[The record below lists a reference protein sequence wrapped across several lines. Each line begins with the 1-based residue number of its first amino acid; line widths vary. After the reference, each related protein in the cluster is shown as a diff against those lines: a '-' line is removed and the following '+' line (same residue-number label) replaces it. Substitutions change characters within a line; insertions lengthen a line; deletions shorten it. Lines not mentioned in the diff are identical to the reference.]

1 MKIRSTVLTAVAV
14 AALLAGCASVVTGSG
29 TTSRSGGP
37 SGSSTSPDFP
47 SASAAPPSGEPRTP
61 SASSS
66 AAPPSASSSGPTAG
80 SDFTCPSIVY
90 RFAHLTFNCI
100 TTGLQARTTDKVWP
114 LKETKSV
121 EPNWAMEMGAG
132 HWGPAA
138 GQSLASITQTVRTRM
153 INDTAY
159 GPSPKVETTGGA
171 NTTVAGVRAYVLK
184 STFTINPAY
193 ATKNHIKVKLEKSW
207 IVAMQVGP
215 NDISLWYTSLP
226 DLVSNLWASVP
237 TAMASIHVI

>member
-47 SASAAPPSGEPRTP
+47 SASAAPPSGEPRTQ
-61 SASSS
+61 STSSS
-66 AAPPSASSSGPTAG
+66 AAPPSASSSGTTAG

>member
-66 AAPPSASSSGPTAG
+66 AAPPSASSGPTAG